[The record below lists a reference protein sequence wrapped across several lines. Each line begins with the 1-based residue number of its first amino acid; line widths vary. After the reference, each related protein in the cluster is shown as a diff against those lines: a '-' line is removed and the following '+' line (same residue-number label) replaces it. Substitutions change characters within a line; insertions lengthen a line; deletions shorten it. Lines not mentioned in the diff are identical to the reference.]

1 MRKEIIKEGDGVMR
15 KKINITDRRIR
26 IFLAAVFLGIILFP
40 FLINPSSAGIITCK
54 FHQITGH
61 SCPTCGMTRSLV
73 ALTHLHLK
81 EAFLHHLFGPL
92 VYVIFLIS
100 FVALLT
106 EIITGRKIGLGIK
119 PSTIRI
125 IIVIF
130 FSLWIIFWIIRLV
143 GEFYIPFK
151 A

>member
-1 MRKEIIKEGDGVMR
+1 MCLSFTS
-15 KKINITDRRIR
+15 KINITDRRIR
-26 IFLAAVFLGIILFP
+26 IFLAAVFLAVILFP
-40 FLINPSSAGIITCK
+40 FLISPVPAGIITCK

-125 IIVIF
+125 IIGIF

-143 GEFYIPFK
+143 DEFYIPFK

>member
-1 MRKEIIKEGDGVMR
+1 MWISFTSKVNII
-15 KKINITDRRIR
+15 DRRIR
-26 IFLAAVFLGIILFP
+26 IFLAAVFLAIILFP
-40 FLINPSSAGIITCK
+40 FLISPAPAGIITCK
-54 FHQITGH
+54 FHQITGL

-81 EAFLHHLFGPL
+81 EAFLYHLFGPL

-106 EIITGRKIGLGIK
+106 EIITGRKIGLEIK
-119 PSTIRI
+119 SSTIRI
-125 IIVIF
+125 IIGIF
-130 FSLWIIFWIIRLV
+130 FSLWIIFWIVRLV